1 MNPNTD
7 RRQAGFTLI
16 ELLAAVALVA
26 IVLQMLP
33 AVQRVR
39 EAANRDRAERTLRQ
53 IAAGIE
59 NNYKQTGKLSFTN
72 PGQSKDGYRIAIAEN
87 TATRIRLFSEPVPG
101 VTGSQTGVLVIEV
114 APWGVQGQLNFVPTP
129 GADAGRKR
137 MLADAY
143 DAAARMYGRLFQLAL
158 PAVQKDA
165 LASVR
170 SYIESPL
177 TAQSA
182 PLSLTAA
189 RDQIVKMPDGS
200 EYWLN
205 FTRALELGANG
216 EDWASLPGLSSL
228 PAVQSSARMLN
239 FANIAGFVRRSM
251 ADPAAAQKVATL
263 LDQEAGAVAIA
274 EMRKLQ
280 AGYTVNFLDTEAAL
294 LLADSM

>member
-16 ELLAAVALVA
+16 ELLTAVALVA

-39 EAANRDRAERTLRQ
+39 EAANRARAERTLRE

-59 NNYKQTGKLSFTN
+59 TSYKQTGKLSFVN
-72 PGQSKDGYRIAIAEN
+72 PGESKDGYRIAIVEN
-87 TATRIRLFSEPVPG
+87 TATRVRLMSEPVPG
-101 VTGSQTGVLVIEV
+101 VTGSQTGVLLMQV

-137 MLADAY
+137 MLANAY
-143 DAAARMYGRLFQLAL
+143 DAAARMYARLFQLAL

-165 LASVR
+165 LASAG

-177 TAQSA
+177 TTQTA
-182 PLSLTAA
+182 PLSLSAA
-189 RDQIVKMPDGS
+189 RDSMQKLPNGS

-205 FTRALELGANG
+205 FSRALELGANG
-216 EDWASLPGLSSL
+216 EDWLSLPGLSSL
-228 PAVQSSARMLN
+228 PAVQNSDRMLN
-239 FANIAGFVRRSM
+239 FSNIAGFVRRSM
-251 ADPAAAQKVATL
+251 ADPAAAQKVAGL
-263 LDQEAGAVAIA
+263 LEQEAAAAAIA

-280 AGYTVNFLDTEAAL
+280 SGFTVNFLDTEAAI
-294 LLADSM
+294 LLAGSM

>member
-1 MNPNTD
+1 MNPRTD

-26 IVLQMLP
+26 IALQMLP

-53 IAAGIE
+53 IASGME
-59 NNYKQTGKLSFTN
+59 SNYKQTGKLSFTN
-72 PGQSKDGYRIAIAEN
+72 PGTSKDGYRIAVVEN
-87 TATRIRLFSEPVPG
+87 TATRVHLRSEPVPG
-101 VTGSQTGVLVIEV
+101 VTGSMTGVLVMQV

-137 MLADAY
+137 MLANAY

-177 TAQSA
+177 TMQSA
-182 PLSLTAA
+182 PLSLSAT
-189 RDQIVKMPDGS
+189 RDQIQKLPNGS

-205 FTRALELGANG
+205 FTRALELGVNG
-216 EDWASLPGLSSL
+216 EDWATLPGLTAL
-228 PAVQSSARMLN
+228 PAVQNSDRMLN
-239 FANIAGFVRRSM
+239 FANIAGFVRRTM
-251 ADPAAAQKVATL
+251 ADPAAAQKVAGL
-263 LDQEAGAVAIA
+263 LEQEAGAAAIA

-280 AGYTVNFLDTEAAL
+280 AGFTVNFLDTEAAL

>member
-39 EAANRDRAERTLRQ
+39 EAANRDRAERTLRL

-59 NNYKQTGKLSFTN
+59 NNYKQTGKLNFTY

-87 TATRIRLFSEPVPG
+87 TPTRIRLLSEPVPG
-101 VTGSQTGVLVIEV
+101 VTGSQTGVLVMQV
-114 APWGVQGQLNFVPTP
+114 TPWGVQGQLNFVPTP
-129 GADAGRKR
+129 GADAGRTR
-137 MLADAY
+137 MLGNAY

-170 SYIESPL
+170 SYLESPL
-177 TAQSA
+177 TTQSA
-182 PLSLTAA
+182 PLSLSAA
-189 RDQIVKMPDGS
+189 RDQMQRMPNGS

-205 FTRALELGANG
+205 FTRALELGANA
-216 EDWASLPGLSSL
+216 EDWTSLPGLTTL
-228 PAVQSSARMLN
+228 PAVQNSGRLLN
-239 FANIAGFVRRSM
+239 FANIASFVRRTM
-251 ADPAAAQKVATL
+251 ADPAAAQKVAAL
-263 LDQEAGAVAIA
+263 LDQEAGAAAIA

-280 AGYTVNFLDTEAAL
+280 AGFTVNFLDTEAAL